1 MQMTK
6 LTVVFDLKHSL
17 TVVFA
22 AGRANLMSRLV
33 AVAAFTANQMLEVQ
47 GIVRASITLAP
58 TRDFSFGE
66 WPHDIAPPAECSRS

>member
-6 LTVVFDLKHSL
+6 LTVVFYLKHGL

-47 GIVRASITLAP
+47 CIV
-58 TRDFSFGE
+58 
-66 WPHDIAPPAECSRS
+66 